1 MDEKLCLLWLK
12 MVELVLVKYNE
23 ICNNIKKTLGIKSH
37 SMSLYD
43 EKYIKTKIK
52 WFNGVVNTNFLG
64 DEVPK

>member
-52 WFNGVVNTNFLG
+52 
-64 DEVPK
+64 